1 MENGKDIMNDNIIDQ
16 ILELNPDAL
25 TADGYDRA
33 IKGIGD
39 RDGKSVLLYS
49 SDKCIQQLMED
60 NDWTYE
66 DALDWFTF
74 NTESAYAGENTP
86 LFEWD
91 EEEQPSVLNDYFGS
105 C

>member
-1 MENGKDIMNDNIIDQ
+1 MNNNIIDQ

-25 TADGYDRA
+25 TADGYDRS

-39 RDGKSVLLYS
+39 RDGKPVLLYS

-60 NDWTYE
+60 NDWDYE
-66 DALDWFTF
+66 ESVEWFTF
-74 NTESAYAGENTP
+74 NTESAYMGENTP
-86 LFEWD
+86 IFEWD
-91 EEEQPSVLNDYFGS
+91 SEFPNPLNDYFGS

>member
-1 MENGKDIMNDNIIDQ
+1 MSDNIIDQ

-25 TADGYDRA
+25 TADGCDSA
-33 IKGIGD
+33 IKGIAD
-39 RDGKSVLLYS
+39 RDGKPVLLYS

-60 NDWTYE
+60 NDWDYE
-66 DALDWFTF
+66 ESVDWFSF
-74 NTESAYAGENTP
+74 NTESAYMGENTP

-91 EEEQPSVLNDYFGS
+91 EEQPSTLNDYFGS

>member
-1 MENGKDIMNDNIIDQ
+1 MTNTIIDQ
-16 ILELNPDAL
+16 ILELNPEAL
-25 TADGYDRA
+25 TADGYDRS

-39 RDGKSVLLYS
+39 RDGKPVLLYS

-60 NDWTYE
+60 NDWTYD
-66 DALDWFTF
+66 DALDFFTF
-74 NTESAYAGENTP
+74 NTESAYAGESTP

-91 EEEQPSVLNDYFGS
+91 EEEQPSTLNDYFGS

>member
-60 NDWTYE
+60 NKWTE
-66 DALDWFTF
+66 EQATEWFTF
-74 NTESAYAGENTP
+74 NTESAYVGENTP

-91 EEEQPSVLNDYFGS
+91 EEEQSSTLNDYFGS